1 MLMRRL
7 SALAV
12 LLVAF
17 SGTAVSAA
25 PAHRQQSEQTVSQ
38 RQQRPGNQ
46 GNGSGNQGGGQGN
59 QGNGPGMGRGHGGG
73 MGGGPGGGMG
83 GDRLLQQLNLSQ
95 EQMQQIQNIRNQY
108 QSQFQAQMEQMQ
120 QTRQQM
126 QNLLASDASE
136 GDLRNQHNKMTQLHQ
151 KMAEMHFNQ
160 MMEIRRVLTS
170 EQRRQMAQLMQQRG
184 PGGGRGPQG
193 DMGGPPPEG
202 GF

>member
-25 PAHRQQSEQTVSQ
+25 PAHRPEREQTVAQ
-38 RQQRPGNQ
+38 RQQRP
-46 GNGSGNQGGGQGN
+46 NQGGGQGN
-59 QGNGPGMGRGHGGG
+59 RGNGSGMGRGQGGG
-73 MGGGPGGGMG
+73 MGGGMG

-95 EQMQQIQNIRNQY
+95 EQMQQIENIRTQY
-108 QSQFQAQMEQMQ
+108 QSQFQAQMEQMR
-120 QTRQQM
+120 TERERM

-151 KMAEMHFNQ
+151 KMGEMRFNQ

-184 PGGGRGPQG
+184 PGGGRGNQG
-193 DMGGPPPEG
+193 DMGGPSPEG
-202 GF
+202 DF

>member
-7 SALAV
+7 SALAI

-25 PAHRQQSEQTVSQ
+25 PAHRPQNEQTVAQ

-46 GNGSGNQGGGQGN
+46 GGGQGN
-59 QGNGPGMGRGHGGG
+59 RGNGSGMGRGQ
-73 MGGGPGGGMG
+73 GGGMG

-95 EQMQQIQNIRNQY
+95 EQMQQIENIRTQY
-108 QSQFQAQMEQMQ
+108 QSQFQAQMEQMR
-120 QTRQQM
+120 TERERM

-151 KMAEMHFNQ
+151 KMGEMRFNQ

-184 PGGGRGPQG
+184 PGGGRGNQG
-193 DMGGPPPEG
+193 DMGGPSPEG
-202 GF
+202 DF

>member
-25 PAHRQQSEQTVSQ
+25 PAHRPQREQTVAQ
-38 RQQRPGNQ
+38 RQQRP
-46 GNGSGNQGGGQGN
+46 GNQGGGQGN
-59 QGNGPGMGRGHGGG
+59 QGGGPGMGRRGGN
-73 MGGGPGGGMG
+73 GGGPGGGMG

-95 EQMQQIQNIRNQY
+95 EQMQQVENIRNQY
-108 QSQFQAQMEQMQ
+108 QSQFQSQMEQMR
-120 QTRQQM
+120 TERERM
-126 QNLLASDASE
+126 GSLLASDASE

-151 KMAEMHFNQ
+151 KIGEMRFNQ

-184 PGGGRGPQG
+184 PGGGRGNQG
-193 DMGGPPPEG
+193 DMGDPSPEG
-202 GF
+202 DL